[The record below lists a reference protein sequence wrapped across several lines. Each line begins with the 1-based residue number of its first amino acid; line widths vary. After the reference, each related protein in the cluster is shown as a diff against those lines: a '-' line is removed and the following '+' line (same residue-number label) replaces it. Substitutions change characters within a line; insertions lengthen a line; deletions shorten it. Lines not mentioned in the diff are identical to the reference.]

1 MGNRRMGLGRMEALL
16 EQIDRDLNL
25 TNSTLTAPTI
35 VNAVSIDCAGALVVD
50 TTSTLTGVVTM
61 AAAPLLTGIQRH
73 AADTILTVSDT
84 TSLLIFAHATGGN
97 RVITLP
103 AATVGRHVRIFWEI
117 TQATTNRVLTA
128 AGTDDITGQIHTS
141 VTGNV
146 AGDGDIVSVTAGT
159 VAITVV
165 DDVLLGSELN
175 LYCGV
180 AGTWLVN
187 GNLFLDDVGSVPTIA

>member
-1 MGNRRMGLGRMEALL
+1 MAGKLGLGHLETLL
-16 EQIDRDLNL
+16 EGLDNRNVVL
-25 TNSTLTAPTI
+25 TNTTLSDMQAVDIAGTLT
-35 VNAVSIDCAGALVVD
+35 VD
-50 TTSTLTGVVTM
+50 GTSTLTGVATL
-61 AAAPLLTGIQRH
+61 AAASLLTGIERH
-73 AADTILTVSDT
+73 ATDAILTVANG

-103 AATVGRHVRIFWEI
+103 AATVGRHLRIFWEI

>member
-1 MGNRRMGLGRMEALL
+1 MAGKLGLGHLETLL
-16 EQIDRDLNL
+16 EGLDNRNVVL
-25 TNSTLTAPTI
+25 TNTTLSDMQAVDIAGTLT
-35 VNAVSIDCAGALVVD
+35 VD
-50 TTSTLTGVVTM
+50 GTSTLTGVATL
-61 AAAPLLTGIQRH
+61 AAAPLLTGIERH
-73 AADTILTVSDT
+73 ATDAILTVANG

-103 AATVGRHVRIFWEI
+103 AATVGRHLRIFWEI

>member
-1 MGNRRMGLGRMEALL
+1 MAGKLGLGHLETLL
-16 EQIDRDLNL
+16 EGLDNRNVVL
-25 TNSTLTAPTI
+25 TNTTLSDMQAVDIAGTLT
-35 VNAVSIDCAGALVVD
+35 VD
-50 TTSTLTGVVTM
+50 GTSTLTGVATL
-61 AAAPLLTGIQRH
+61 AAAPLLTGIERH
-73 AADTILTVSDT
+73 ATDAILTVANG

-103 AATVGRHVRIFWEI
+103 AATVGRHLRIFWEI

-165 DDVLLGSELN
+165 DDVLLGSELH